1 MERSDTARASFA
13 AAACLG
19 GFLGFVQ
26 FAIFF
31 TDLPDAFPPW
41 IRLLA
46 AAAIGAA
53 SGWAMGHLRPASWLS
68 LSLLS
73 VWGAIAWG
81 AALGFM
87 SAGGWPAVIGVPAA
101 AALGGSGAVVAWRR
115 RPSRL

>member
-1 MERSDTARASFA
+1 MERSDTARTSLAV
-13 AAACLG
+13 AACLG

-53 SGWAMGHLRPASWLS
+53 SGWAMGLMRPASWLS

-73 VWGAIAWG
+73 VWGTIVWG
-81 AALGFM
+81 ATLGFM
-87 SAGGWPAVIGVPAA
+87 NASGWPAVIGVPAA
-101 AALGGSGAVVAWRR
+101 AALVGSGAGVAWRR